1 MGQGGTQPRSRR
13 AAATWRTAD
22 VRRASLA
29 AVAAVMAVAG
39 CNGSST
45 DPADDLPPLPRYW
58 QGSFSGP
65 QDDAWAA
72 ADPCHAPA
80 ARGDAPA
87 LRGWPPHDAAMQ
99 VAETNAA
106 AVPHSIGSADV
117 QLHPPRTIV
126 GGPPSLN
133 AAVPAPAQLPPVAAA
148 VDQPRELGPTPSA
161 PSGRLLPPEALP
173 VYDPAPI
180 VAAVEQ
186 APLVFP
192 SQNARTANTPTPPDV
207 PVADQRPA
215 PAAPVA
221 PPAGRV
227 MPATHAAPGPT
238 GSVVNDR
245 ARGHIRRGYELAS
258 RDAYFAARNEF
269 IAALQLIAAA
279 KDQRFGS
286 PRRTVALAEGLR
298 ALEESEDFSRPSTV
312 VSPAAAAVIVA
323 AHRTPVA
330 KGFPVESMLPEQLVD
345 AYLSYADEQLAAAVA
360 GEPAGSMALHALGKL
375 ESQLGAVEPQ
385 AHRQADRRAFAL
397 QQAALLARSDNHLA
411 AHELGVLLA
420 ESGHYG
426 DSHHLLRQV
435 AAHAPHPVV
444 FRNLARVQRQLGQ
457 IDLAAASER
466 QAEFLA
472 MRGVGGEGPVQ
483 WVSPDA
489 LARTPDSLP
498 PSAAPPRMA
507 TTPAARPMQR

>member
-1 MGQGGTQPRSRR
+1 MDPMGQGGTQPRALR
-13 AAATWRTAD
+13 AAANRSTAL
-22 VRRASLA
+22 RRASSAALA
-29 AVAAVMAVAG
+29 AVVTFAG
-39 CNGSST
+39 CNGSSS

-58 QGSFSGP
+58 QGSISGP
-65 QDDAWAA
+65 QDDAWATH
-72 ADPCHAPA
+72 DPWASGPP
-80 ARGDAPA
+80 RNEAPA
-87 LRGWPPHDAAMQ
+87 LRGWPPSDAAASMSEPDMTTAGAATRDSERSSPDSAT
-99 VAETNAA
+99 VADAPPQASAA
-106 AVPHSIGSADV
+106 SPT
-117 QLHPPRTIV
+117 PT
-126 GGPPSLN
+126 
-133 AAVPAPAQLPPVAAA
+133 QLPPVAAA
-148 VDQPRELGPTPSA
+148 VDQPRELTAMPSS

-173 VYDPAPI
+173 VYDPEPAA

-186 APLVFP
+186 TPLVFP
-192 SQNARTANTPTPPDV
+192 PHQSSTNLPTPAF
-207 PVADQRPA
+207 PVADQRRA
-215 PAAPVA
+215 PAAPAV
-221 PPAGRV
+221 GLV
-227 MPATHAAPGPT
+227 MPAAHAAPGPT

-245 ARGHIRRGYELAS
+245 ARTHIRRGYELAS

-269 IAALQLIAAA
+269 IASLQLIAAA

-298 ALEESEDFSRPSTV
+298 ALDESEDFFPPSAV
-312 VSPAAAAVIVA
+312 ISPATAAVIVA

-375 ESQLGAVEPQ
+375 ESRLGVMEPQ
-385 AHRQADRRAFAL
+385 SHRQADRRAFAL

-426 DSHHLLRQV
+426 DSNHLLRQV

-457 IDLAAASER
+457 PGLAVASER

-472 MRGVGGEGPVQ
+472 MRGVGGDGPVQ
-483 WVSPDA
+483 WVSADA
-489 LARTPDSLP
+489 LARTPDPLA
-498 PSAAPPRMA
+498 PSAAPARMA
-507 TTPAARPMQR
+507 TAPAQQPMQR

>member
-1 MGQGGTQPRSRR
+1 M
-13 AAATWRTAD
+13 
-22 VRRASLA
+22 
-29 AVAAVMAVAG
+29 MAVAG
-39 CNGSST
+39 CNGSSA

-58 QGSFSGP
+58 QGSISGP

-72 ADPCHAPA
+72 HDPWNAPA
-80 ARGDAPA
+80 TRDDAPM
-87 LRGWPPHDAAMQ
+87 LRGWPPSDAAASMTAPD
-99 VAETNAA
+99 VAPQASAA
-106 AVPHSIGSADV
+106 A
-117 QLHPPRTIV
+117 
-126 GGPPSLN
+126 
-133 AAVPAPAQLPPVAAA
+133 PAPAQLPPVAA
-148 VDQPRELGPTPSA
+148 VEQPRELSAMPSS

-173 VYDPAPI
+173 VYDPEPAAM
-180 VAAVEQ
+180 AAVEQ
-186 APLVFP
+186 APLEFP
-192 SQNARTANTPTPPDV
+192 PQDVRTTNAAPPTLEF
-207 PVADQRPA
+207 PVADARPT
-215 PAAPVA
+215 PAAP
-221 PPAGRV
+221 PAERV
-227 MPATHAAPGPT
+227 MPAAHAAPGPT

-245 ARGHIRRGYELAS
+245 ARAHIRRGYELAS

-269 IAALQLIAAA
+269 IAALQTIAAA

-298 ALEESEDFSRPSTV
+298 ALEESEDFHPPSAA

-345 AYLSYADEQLAAAVA
+345 AYLSYSDEQLAAAVA

-375 ESQLGAVEPQ
+375 ESRLGVVEPQ
-385 AHRQADRRAFAL
+385 THRQADRRAFAL

-426 DSHHLLRQV
+426 DSNHLLRQV

-483 WVSPDA
+483 WVSADA
-489 LARTPDSLP
+489 LARTPDPLA

-507 TTPAARPMQR
+507 TAPAPQAIQR